1 MTDNSPATADHTD
14 DRRTDR
20 LITLYIAAI
29 AALAVGTGAF
39 VAAIEFTQRIGEVNW
54 TLFVI
59 LTASLLVTET
69 QSRTW
74 IKVGGGGVV
83 TPSWTFAFALM
94 LIGTPFGATMA
105 IALATL
111 AAELIDHKPAKKIIF
126 NLAQI
131 TFSISTGALVLFA
144 FGVHGPVFDTE
155 STPLL
160 TGLAVILSGTAVF
173 AVNGFVL
180 CKLLAV
186 LDGTSLLTM
195 LRNGFAV
202 SMSADGAMIAI
213 APILVIT
220 AQNTLLMLP
229 LIGVATFFVYQ
240 TARQAIEQAHQAD
253 HDPLT
258 QLVNRRA
265 FSVQIDKFTQDADAA
280 SSSGGVFILDLDKF
294 KEINDRLGHGTG
306 DHVLQAFAQRLEH
319 CLPSDA
325 TIARLGGDEFSILI
339 TDRSASEIAE
349 IAESL
354 HDETCQ
360 PLIVDGFPISAG
372 SSIGVSLFP
381 QHGQT
386 PSELM
391 HTADVAMYRAKRL
404 RSGVE
409 FYEIRGASQ
418 QKGRVALLGDLAEAI
433 ERNEFILTYQPQ
445 INISSGRTT
454 CVEAL
459 LRWNHPKLGMI
470 APGDFVSLA
479 EQTELI
485 GPLTEL
491 VIEQALTD
499 AARLPAD
506 VSVAINI
513 SARNLQ
519 DRHFAAAVLDAVTRH
534 QFDPRR
540 VELEITE
547 SAIALDPEQSITS
560 IEHLRAAGIRLA
572 IDDFGTGYS
581 SFGTLRNI
589 DVDAIK
595 IDRSF
600 VTGALTSKRD
610 QEILQALIDLGR
622 GLGLT
627 VVAEGV
633 ETADVLEFLAEAG
646 CDTAQGYLIARP
658 ALIEDVVVHSMS
670 LGDQMRRILA

>member
-1 MTDNSPATADHTD
+1 MTDNSPATADHD
-14 DRRTDR
+14 DRRADR
-20 LITLYIAAI
+20 LVTLYISVI
-29 AALAVGTGAF
+29 VVFALGTGAL
-39 VAAIEFTQRIGEVNW
+39 VASIEFTHGVHDVNW

-59 LTASLLVTET
+59 ITASLLITET

-74 IKVGGGGVV
+74 INVAGNGVV

-94 LIGTPFGATMA
+94 LVGTPFGATVA

-111 AAELIDHKPAKKIIF
+111 SAELIDHKPAKKVLF

-131 TFSISTGALVLFA
+131 TLSISTGALVLFA
-144 FGVHGPVFDTE
+144 FGVHGSVLARE

-160 TGLAVILSGTAVF
+160 TGIAVILSGFAVF
-173 AVNGFVL
+173 TVNGIVL
-180 CKLLAV
+180 CKLLAI
-186 LDGTSLLTM
+186 LDGTSLLEM

-240 TARQAIEQAHQAD
+240 TARQAIEQSHQAD

-258 QLVNRRA
+258 QLLNRRA
-265 FSVQIDKFTQDADAA
+265 FSVQIDKFTQDADASA
-280 SSSGGVFILDLDKF
+280 SSGGVFVLDLDKF

-306 DHVLQAFAQRLEH
+306 DHVLQAFAQRLESS
-319 CLPSDA
+319 LPSNT
-325 TIARLGGDEFSILI
+325 TIARLGGDEFSILVV
-339 TDRSASEIAE
+339 DRSTAEITEIAQ
-349 IAESL
+349 SL
-354 HDETCQ
+354 HEEISQ

-372 SSIGVSLFP
+372 SSIGVSFYP
-381 QHGQT
+381 QHGQA

-391 HTADVAMYRAKRL
+391 HAADVAMYRAKQL

-409 FYEIRGASQ
+409 FYEILGAPQ
-418 QKGRVALLGDLAEAI
+418 QKGRVGLLGDLAEAI
-433 ERNEFILTYQPQ
+433 EQNQFILTYQPQ
-445 INISSGRTT
+445 IDISSGRTT

-459 LRWNHPKLGMI
+459 LRWNHPTLGMI
-470 APGDFVSLA
+470 APGEFVALA
-479 EQTELI
+479 EQTDLI

-499 AARLPAD
+499 AARLPDD

-519 DRHFAAAVLDAVTRH
+519 DRHFGASVLEAISRH

-547 SAIALDPEQSITS
+547 SAMSSDPEQSVTA
-560 IEHLRAAGIRLA
+560 IEHIRAAGIRMA

-581 SFGTLRNI
+581 SFDTLRTI
-589 DVDAIK
+589 SVDNIK

-600 VTGALTSKRD
+600 VTGATSSPRD
-610 QEILQALIDLGR
+610 LEILKALIDLGH

-633 ETADVLEFLAEAG
+633 ETAAVLEFLADAG

-658 ALIEDVVVHSMS
+658 ALIEDVVVHNMS
-670 LGDQMRRILA
+670 LGDQARRIRA

>member
-1 MTDNSPATADHTD
+1 MTHNSPATAEPTEE
-14 DRRTDR
+14 RRIDR
-20 LITLYIAAI
+20 LITLYISVITVLALGAGAI
-29 AALAVGTGAF
+29 
-39 VAAIEFTQRIGEVNW
+39 VAAIEFTHGVDDVNW

-59 LTASLLVTET
+59 LSALLLITET

-74 IKVGGGGVV
+74 IQVAGGGVV
-83 TPSWTFAFALM
+83 TPSWTFAFALI
-94 LIGTPFGATMA
+94 LTGTPFGAMVA
-105 IALATL
+105 VAVVTL
-111 AAELIDHKPAKKIIF
+111 TAELIDRKPAKKVIF
-126 NLAQI
+126 NLAQM

-144 FGVHGPVFDTE
+144 FDVHRPVFATS
-155 STPLL
+155 STSLM
-160 TGLAVILSGTAVF
+160 TGLAVILSGFAVF
-173 AVNGFVL
+173 TVNGFIL
-180 CKLLAV
+180 CKLLAI
-186 LDGTSLLTM
+186 LDGSSLLVM

-258 QLVNRRA
+258 QLLNRRA
-265 FSVQIDKFTQDADAA
+265 FSVQIDKFTEGADG
-280 SSSGGVFILDLDKF
+280 STSGGVFVLDLDKF

-306 DHVLQAFAQRLEH
+306 DHVLQAFAQRLERS
-319 CLPSDA
+319 LPGDT
-325 TIARLGGDEFSILI
+325 TIARLGGDEFSVLI
-339 TDRSASEIAE
+339 VDRSAEEVAE
-349 IAESL
+349 IAAAL
-354 HDETCQ
+354 HAANRQ
-360 PLIVDGFPISAG
+360 PLLVDGFPISAG
-372 SSIGVSLFP
+372 SSIGVSFFP

-391 HTADVAMYRAKRL
+391 HAADVAMYRAKQL

-409 FYEIRGASQ
+409 HYEILGAPQ
-418 QKGRVALLGDLAEAI
+418 QKGRVALLGDLADAI
-433 ERNEFILTYQPQ
+433 KRNEFLLTYQPQ
-445 INISSGRTT
+445 IHIPSGRTT

-459 LRWNHPKLGMI
+459 LRWNHPTLGMI
-470 APGDFVSLA
+470 APGEFVSLA
-479 EQTELI
+479 EQTDLI

-499 AARLPAD
+499 AARLPDD
-506 VSVAINI
+506 VSVSINI

-519 DRHFAAAVLDAVTRH
+519 DRHFAAHVLKAINRH
-534 QFDPRR
+534 EFDPRR

-547 SAIALDPEQSITS
+547 SAVSSDPEQSVTA
-560 IEHLRAAGIRLA
+560 IEHIRAAGIRIA

-581 SFGTLRNI
+581 SFDTLRKI
-589 DVDAIK
+589 SVDNIK

-600 VTGALTSKRD
+600 VTGALTSQRD
-610 QEILQALIDLGR
+610 SQILQALIDLGHS
-622 GLGLT
+622 LGLT

-633 ETADVLEFLAEAG
+633 ESTDVLEFLAEIG
-646 CDTAQGYLIARP
+646 CDTAQGYLIGRP

-670 LGDQMRRILA
+670 LGDQMRRASA